1 MLKEE
6 EGFGRA
12 WSKRQTSPA
21 TARPGVLGGKRLT
34 GDLSR
39 RNRAW
44 SFQKKPEHFKTW
56 GCRAEGYFPKACSL
70 QTSKCARRSSCA
82 LKNQQISQCHCS
94 FPTAVTVV
102 AVRKPRCTTSWY
114 LHRCLFKLIVLLVV
128 CFSQTLCLQGSR
140 GDNVSPFCP
149 PARKSSVLKKK
160 SSARY
165 RIFTTLS
172 PPSVM
177 SFVHFQSVFLQEQQL
192 IKISSSHLGDG
203 REDPAKTFF
212 WCLSSRYV

>member
-56 GCRAEGYFPKACSL
+56 GCRADGYFPKACSL

-82 LKNQQISQCHCS
+82 LKNQQISQRHCS

-102 AVRKPRCTTSWY
+102 AVRKPQCTTSWY
-114 LHRCLFKLIVLLVV
+114 LHRCLFKLILLLLV

-160 SSARY
+160 IISPLQNFHCFVSS
-165 RIFTTLS
+165 ISDVICPLS
-172 PPSVM
+172 KCLLTGTAAN
-177 SFVHFQSVFLQEQQL
+177 QN
-192 IKISSSHLGDG
+192 
-203 REDPAKTFF
+203 FF
-212 WCLSSRYV
+212 LSSRGWARGSSKNFFLVLVF